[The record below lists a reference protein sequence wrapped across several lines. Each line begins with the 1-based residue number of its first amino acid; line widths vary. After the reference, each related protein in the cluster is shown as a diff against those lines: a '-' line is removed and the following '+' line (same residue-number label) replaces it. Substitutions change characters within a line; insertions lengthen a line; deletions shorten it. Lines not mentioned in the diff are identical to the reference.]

1 MQQEGQDDAN
11 IQLKQ
16 LLEQTLKPRGND
28 PVTAQSD
35 LWAHAR
41 ITPTLRNA
49 ALTLQASDVY
59 KKVKPPGDTTL
70 YKSDAWTLESIAAAG
85 VRPAVQQ
92 APQFIAEQL
101 AAAFALPPG
110 NHVLPEALKGPRVQ
124 PPS

>member
-16 LLEQTLKPRGND
+16 LLEQTLKPSECLLAAAAAACDADDAGVRQLHQSALGQAMKPLLYWTAGGND

-70 YKSDAWTLESIAAAG
+70 YKC
-85 VRPAVQQ
+85 V
-92 APQFIAEQL
+92 
-101 AAAFALPPG
+101 
-110 NHVLPEALKGPRVQ
+110 
-124 PPS
+124 PSVG